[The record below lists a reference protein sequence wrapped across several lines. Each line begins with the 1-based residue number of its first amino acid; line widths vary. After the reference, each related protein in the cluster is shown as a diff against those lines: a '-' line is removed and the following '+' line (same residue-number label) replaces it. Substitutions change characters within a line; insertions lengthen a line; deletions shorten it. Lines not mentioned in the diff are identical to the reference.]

1 MIQTDGRT
9 DHALELED
17 DMIKTTLLTKA
28 IYIFNTIPIELPM
41 EFFTELEQNTL
52 NLYGNTKYPK

>member
-1 MIQTDGRT
+1 MIQTDGKI